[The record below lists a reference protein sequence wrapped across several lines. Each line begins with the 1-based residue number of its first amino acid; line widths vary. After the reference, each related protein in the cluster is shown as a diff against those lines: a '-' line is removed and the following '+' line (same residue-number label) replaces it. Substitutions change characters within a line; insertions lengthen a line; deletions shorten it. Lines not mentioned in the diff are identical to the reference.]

1 MNCIKGRWFLLAG
14 FALLVACNQKPE
26 SKRTQPVSNVAPSG
40 GMQPVNAPNPYEPVD
55 VSPLDMSYYPVH
67 YPLQKMSGIATE
79 KPVMRVIY
87 SRPHLQ
93 GRSLFGSVLK
103 YDQPWRMGANEATE
117 LDVFRPV
124 YLSNKKI
131 EPGRYTLYSIPHE
144 KSWTIVLNKD
154 LDTWGLRQDSTQDLL
169 RVEVPST
176 DDNPMVEYFTM
187 VFQRADTG
195 ANLIVA
201 WGRTLVK
208 LPFVIK

>member
-1 MNCIKGRWFLLAG
+1 MNCIKGRWYLLAG

-26 SKRTQPVSNVAPSG
+26 TKTTQTAPNVAPPG
-40 GMQPVNAPNPYEPVD
+40 ALQPINATNPYEPVD

-67 YPLQKMSGIATE
+67 YPLQKMSGSTTE

-124 YLSNKKI
+124 YLNNKKI

-144 KSWTIVLNKD
+144 KSWTIALNNN

-176 DDNPMVEYFTM
+176 SNNPMVEYFTM
-187 VFQRADTG
+187 VFRQADTG
-195 ANLIVA
+195 ANLVIA
-201 WGRTLVK
+201 WGETLVT

>member
-26 SKRTQPVSNVAPSG
+26 TKTTQPAPNVAPPG
-40 GMQPVNAPNPYEPVD
+40 ALQPINATNPYEPVD

-67 YPLQKMSGIATE
+67 YPLQKMSGSTKE

-117 LDVFRPV
+117 LDVFSPV
-124 YLSNKKI
+124 YLNNKKI
-131 EPGRYTLYSIPHE
+131 QPGRYTLYSIPHE
-144 KSWTIVLNKD
+144 KSWTIVLNSS

-169 RVEVPST
+169 RVEVPATSH
-176 DDNPMVEYFTM
+176 NPMVEYFTM
-187 VFQRADTG
+187 VFRQAATG
-195 ANLIVA
+195 ANLIIA
-201 WGRTLVK
+201 WGETLVT